1 MVWKQLE
8 ITLPAHRRGCHL
20 LTKVLEQHIRA
31 DLAAINV
38 GLCHVFSEPRPR
50 TVAPQLELA
59 GRIGSSR
66 RGRGTRPG
74 GPAAT

>member
-38 GLCHVFSEPRPR
+38 GLCHVFSEPRTP
-50 TVAPQLELA
+50 LA
-59 GRIGSSR
+59 AAAAHS
-66 RGRGTRPG
+66 GT
-74 GPAAT
+74 AA